1 MSAKEKGSMERGGMK
16 TRAKTD
22 KHAVSFAD
30 ASNKPSSSPPKDE
43 KSMKRLRYCFSLHL
57 SVVSY
62 KKKKIYVEHVM
73 EIIHLYVYVF
83 LIGNLQ
89 DCKKTRSPVT
99 RLTVGVWLEF
109 FQFHTYSR

>member
-1 MSAKEKGSMERGGMK
+1 MK

-62 KKKKIYVEHVM
+62 KKKICRACYGNNTFIRLCISNRKSPRLQKDEKSGDEINGGRLARVLPISYIFKIIDY
-73 EIIHLYVYVF
+73 F
-83 LIGNLQ
+83 L
-89 DCKKTRSPVT
+89 T
-99 RLTVGVWLEF
+99 
-109 FQFHTYSR
+109 